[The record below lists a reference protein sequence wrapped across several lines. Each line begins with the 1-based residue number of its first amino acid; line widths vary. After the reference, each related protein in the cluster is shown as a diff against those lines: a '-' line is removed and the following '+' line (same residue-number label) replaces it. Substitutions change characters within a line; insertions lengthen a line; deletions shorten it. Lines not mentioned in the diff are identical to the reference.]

1 MRTRAARESGA
12 PADGGA
18 RAPRHGFTLIEIM
31 IAISIMAIVMTVGVP
46 MAWRALQ
53 KDELARA
60 VKDTLE
66 GLKIARD
73 RAILQGIPYEFVI
86 REDGQLNVVPATV
99 PRAEG
104 EPAPEPKKETVEAPY
119 AAFPRQLGENV
130 MIQLIDV
137 NFVDHMQL
145 PEARV
150 RFHPNATC
158 DEFTVVYAY
167 EGEQRVLT
175 VDIVTGIPEEI
186 TPE

>member
-1 MRTRAARESGA
+1 M
-12 PADGGA
+12 
-18 RAPRHGFTLIEIM
+18 
-31 IAISIMAIVMTVGVP
+31 
-46 MAWRALQ
+46 
-53 KDELARA
+53 
-60 VKDTLE
+60 KDTLE

-73 RAILQGIPYEFVI
+73 RAILQGVPYEFVV
-86 REDGQLNVVPATV
+86 REDGQLNVVPATQ

-104 EPAPEPKKETVEAPY
+104 ESPTLDEEAPKPKSTVEAPY

-130 MIQLIDV
+130 MVQLIDV

-158 DEFTVVYAY
+158 DEFTVVYAF
-167 EGEQRVLT
+167 EGEQRVVT

-186 TPE
+186 TPQ